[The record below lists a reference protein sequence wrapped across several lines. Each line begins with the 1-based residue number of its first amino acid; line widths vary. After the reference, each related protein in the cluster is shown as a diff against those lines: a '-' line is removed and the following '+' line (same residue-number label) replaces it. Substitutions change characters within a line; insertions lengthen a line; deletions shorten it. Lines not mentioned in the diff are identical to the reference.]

1 MTRTLF
7 GVAVAFLAMV
17 TAGGADLFAAGYAN
31 KNNAAKPNEPPPKPE
46 PVVIRF
52 QAAQRQR
59 LGGNDCMVI
68 TGTEVLTGQP
78 RQFGVENEAP
88 QDKNKP
94 MKYAPKEYVASAVK
108 DMKPGDY
115 LRVEPKAANYSNV
128 LWADKA
134 EPYVPAEHEEEP
146 NVYVWDS
153 SYKETIEKQDVY
165 TIEMTKFGKRFKCYA
180 QMVPDEKGK
189 DKIADPVVV
198 DSADAIE
205 KAYREFQGKSRD
217 KKKFP
222 VEATITGQGP
232 ALFVT
237 SLNFYQAPLPGTF
250 TKLSEADV
258 NGQKGQAIEVDHDGK
273 AVTLLVPGKMMGKK
287 WVTDPQLLAD
297 AKRLKPGVAIVYR
310 TREAEGKSY
319 LRQLA
324 LAPKETTKKETVTA
338 PPPKESTTTT
348 KKEPAKGK

>member
-1 MTRTLF
+1 MT
-7 GVAVAFLAMV
+7 
-17 TAGGADLFAAGYAN
+17 GGADLFAAGYAN
-31 KNNAAKPNEPPPKPE
+31 NNAAAAKPAGPPPKPE

-59 LGGNDCMVI
+59 LSGNDVMVI

-94 MKYAPKEYVASAVK
+94 ATFKPKEYVAAAVK

-115 LRVEPKAANYSNV
+115 LRVEPKTVNNYNNV

-134 EPYVPAEHEEEP
+134 EAYVPAEHEEEP

-153 SYKETIEKQDVY
+153 SFKAVVNKQDVY
-165 TIEMTKFGKRFKCYA
+165 QIDLTKFGKRFECYA
-180 QMVPDEKGK
+180 QMVPAEKGK
-189 DKIADPVVV
+189 DMVADPAIV
-198 DSADAIE
+198 DAADAIE

-222 VEATITGQGP
+222 VEVTITGQAP

-237 SLNFYQAPLPGTF
+237 SLNFYQAPIRGTF

-258 NGQKGQAIEVDHDGK
+258 NGQKGQAVEVDQDGK
-273 AVTLLVPGKMMGKK
+273 AVTLLVPGKMVGKK
-287 WVTDPQLLAD
+287 WVTDPQLLAE
-297 AKRLKPGVAIVYR
+297 AKRLKAGVAIVYR

-324 LAPKETTKKETVTA
+324 LAPKDTTKKETASPTA
-338 PPPKESTTTT
+338 KPPTATAT
-348 KKEPAKGK
+348 KEPAKGK